1 MTRYYIKIKATAPVT
16 HAPMIFYIESV
27 RHSIT
32 DPYYPMCCYTSDI
45 HKAQKF
51 TDLSEARKT
60 ANKILTR
67 KTRPWDN
74 NITQVRINYEQ

>member
-1 MTRYYIKIKATAPVT
+1 MTRYYIKIEATTTFT
-16 HAPMIFYIESV
+16 HESIFRYIELV
-27 RHSIT
+27 RPSIT

-51 TDLSEARKT
+51 TNLSEARKT

-67 KTRPWDN
+67 KTRPLDN
-74 NITQVRINYEQ
+74 KITQASIDYEQ